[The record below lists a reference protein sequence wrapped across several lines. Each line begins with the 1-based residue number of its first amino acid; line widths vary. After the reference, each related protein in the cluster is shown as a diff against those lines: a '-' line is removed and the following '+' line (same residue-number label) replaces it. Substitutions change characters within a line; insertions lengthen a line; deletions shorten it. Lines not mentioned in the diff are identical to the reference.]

1 MMHAE
6 KSEDMINRVMTKDN
20 IAMISILKINKA
32 DSSGKPSRLIVANA
46 HMHWDP
52 EFSDVKIVQ
61 TVMLVHE
68 IYSLMK
74 TIASE
79 INCGKDRC

>member
-20 IAMISILKINKA
+20 IAMISVLRINKA
-32 DSSGKPSRLIVANA
+32 DGSGKPLRLIVANA

-74 TIASE
+74 NIASE
-79 INCGKDRC
+79 IDCGKGGY